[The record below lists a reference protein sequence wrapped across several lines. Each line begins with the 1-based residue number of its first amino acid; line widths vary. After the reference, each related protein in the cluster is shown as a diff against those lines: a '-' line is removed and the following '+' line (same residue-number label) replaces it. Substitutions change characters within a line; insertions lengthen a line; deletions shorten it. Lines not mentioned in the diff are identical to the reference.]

1 MFAGDVWL
9 LIFIL
14 YIDVV
19 MHLLNTRLWIVRIF
33 KGYFVSQQNPPDQE
47 FHRLPIMTLGNITN

>member
-47 FHRLPIMTLGNITN
+47 FRRLPIMALGNITN